1 MVTTSIILT
10 RETRW
15 LWNSSWI
22 PLPSAPL
29 TKMQKLD
36 VTKKMF
42 HLIFN
47 LFSFLA
53 WWIQISIHRIIA
65 KGAVTEKR
73 ANIEYVLV
81 AIENYSQ

>member
-1 MVTTSIILT
+1 MAMEFFMDSDAVC
-10 RETRW
+10 
-15 LWNSSWI
+15 SSDKN
-22 PLPSAPL
+22 A
-29 TKMQKLD
+29 KVRCD
-36 VTKKMF
+36 KKMF